1 MKPTAVLF
9 ALSIVSLTL
18 AASAVFMSQH
28 GSPPTPVTTTPVA
41 VDTTALEES
50 VARLAEEVDSLR
62 ARVAAVEQPPTAV
75 ADGEPS
81 ADGLPV
87 ETRDLA
93 MLEEP
98 IARAVEEIMEQNGV
112 DYVRKAQALTKR
124 VSARDGMTRWV
135 RTRQDQLPVLR
146 ERIAEKLDIDRPR
159 REQVT
164 EIVDNAFVNMGTI
177 IELLNEDPPPSDE
190 ESRLM
195 MGEVKQSVGVMVGE
209 LDEILDDDELIQL
222 GEITIASEMPRVGY
236 AIIEEG
242 KDQDVEDG
250 ADPDGD
256 GG

>member
-87 ETRDLA
+87 ETRDLDGHGS
-93 MLEEP
+93 
-98 IARAVEEIMEQNGV
+98 RG
-112 DYVRKAQALTKR
+112 QALDLRITKHETS
-124 VSARDGMTRWV
+124 SANCDA
-135 RTRQDQLPVLR
+135 Q
-146 ERIAEKLDIDRPR
+146 
-159 REQVT
+159 
-164 EIVDNAFVNMGTI
+164 
-177 IELLNEDPPPSDE
+177 LLNF
-190 ESRLM
+190 
-195 MGEVKQSVGVMVGE
+195 
-209 LDEILDDDELIQL
+209 EILLYNYILIMGMDL
-222 GEITIASEMPRVGY
+222 P
-236 AIIEEG
+236 
-242 KDQDVEDG
+242 
-250 ADPDGD
+250 
-256 GG
+256 